1 MSNPSL
7 SYTTAEVSGDAADA
21 HHSVEVLAVSEDDE
35 YEKRRATAMDLLKL
49 RMEQA
54 GVPKTVSLESLLP
67 HSAMLALIHE
77 ASAHASEDEILYQL
91 RGSDLPE
98 LLPSEF
104 AKHPVWYLRLSAQR
118 ERHIPAL
125 LRQERLDSYMDH
137 TGDPWV
143 HASRLLI
150 ATGEQ
155 SGQDDESQ
163 LWLACAAN
171 AVADDISQAAE

>member
-1 MSNPSL
+1 
-7 SYTTAEVSGDAADA
+7 
-21 HHSVEVLAVSEDDE
+21 
-35 YEKRRATAMDLLKL
+35 
-49 RMEQA
+49 
-54 GVPKTVSLESLLP
+54 
-67 HSAMLALIHE
+67 
-77 ASAHASEDEILYQL
+77 
-91 RGSDLPE
+91 
-98 LLPSEF
+98 
-104 AKHPVWYLRLSAQR
+104 
-118 ERHIPAL
+118 
-125 LRQERLDSYMDH
+125 MDH